1 MATPRILHMLTP
13 LKHMSPFDVNMGL
26 DAGFDHAIP
35 YTNVT
40 VEDVYGLVQDAIFS
54 RGPEGIKRT
63 AMFIGGKRAIE
74 ALDMMDRAKKAMVP
88 PFEISVFADPAGSFT
103 TAAAMVAC
111 AKKALRE
118 KFSLDLKGM
127 RVVVFGGTGVVAFA
141 SAVIAVSDGAKA
153 TLVGY
158 DGPERVKKLALEAN
172 ARFDEALD
180 YADGSTEEQ
189 KTALARE
196 ADIIFAAGPA
206 GRRLLTTDQLKEA
219 KKLKVAADVNAVPPS
234 GIEGVG
240 VNDNGK
246 PIQGTNAVGIGALAV
261 GNIKYKTEFGL
272 FKMMIETREA
282 DLSRFQRRLRPCPEA
297 RWLIRPSLLIA
308 AISGRAI
315 AQSARRAGFVPLVA
329 DFFADVDT
337 QQTAHACRKLD
348 GDIARGM
355 QWESLSRALEALA
368 AASPSPLLGFVYGSG
383 FEDRP
388 ELLTR
393 IAKSWRLLG
402 NDAATVERLKDPESF
417 FAALDRLG
425 IAHPLTVSETCQQ
438 EARSGAWL
446 VKRKGGAGGSHI
458 GVSAT
463 ARGKGQR
470 LLPGARRR
478 QRRFSAVRR
487 QWRRGA
493 RARLQ
498 RAMDA
503 RRPSAAPGAM
513 AGQFALLGSRRQQ
526 RKRWSSAIEPP

>member
-13 LKHMSPFDVNMGL
+13 LKHMSPFDVNMAL

-54 RGPEGIKRT
+54 RGPEGIKHT

-118 KFSLDLKGM
+118 TFSADLKGM

-196 ADIIFAAGPA
+196 ADVIFAAGPA
-206 GRRLLTTDQLKEA
+206 GRRLLTTDQLRGA
-219 KKLKVAADVNAVPPS
+219 KNLKVAADVNAVPPS

-272 FKMMIETREA
+272 FKMMIEAEKSIY
-282 DLSRFQRRLRPCPEA
+282 L
-297 RWLIRPSLLIA
+297 
-308 AISGRAI
+308 
-315 AQSARRAGFVPLVA
+315 
-329 DFFADVDT
+329 DFRDAY
-337 QQTAHACRKLD
+337 
-348 GDIARGM
+348 
-355 QWESLSRALEALA
+355 ALA
-368 AASPSPLLGFVYGSG
+368 Q
-383 FEDRP
+383 
-388 ELLTR
+388 
-393 IAKSWRLLG
+393 K
-402 NDAATVERLKDPESF
+402 
-417 FAALDRLG
+417 
-425 IAHPLTVSETCQQ
+425 
-438 EARSGAWL
+438 L
-446 VKRKGGAGGSHI
+446 VG
-458 GVSAT
+458 
-463 ARGKGQR
+463 
-470 LLPGARRR
+470 
-478 QRRFSAVRR
+478 
-487 QWRRGA
+487 
-493 RARLQ
+493 
-498 RAMDA
+498 
-503 RRPSAAPGAM
+503 
-513 AGQFALLGSRRQQ
+513 
-526 RKRWSSAIEPP
+526 